1 MSTRSMAMLVEP
13 PNGIK
18 QQGKHYYSMWQTL
31 FEIDT
36 KYVPIKPIGR
46 GAYGVVCSSI
56 NRETN
61 EKVAIKKIH
70 NVFENRVDALRTLRE
85 LKLLRHVRHD
95 NVIALKDVMLP
106 TNKSSFKDVY
116 LVYELMDTDLHQ
128 IIKSSQS
135 LSDDHC
141 KYFLFQL
148 LRGLKYLHSANI
160 LHRDLKPGNLLVNAN
175 CDLKICDFGL
185 ARTSQ
190 GNEQFMTE
198 YVVTRWYRAPELLL
212 CCDNYGTSIDVWSV
226 GCIFAEILGR
236 KPIFPGT
243 ECLNQLKLIINVV
256 GSQQESDIRFI
267 DNPKA
272 RRFIKSLPFS
282 RGTHLSNLYPQA
294 NPLAIDLLQRMLVFD
309 PTKRISVTD
318 ALLHP
323 YMAGLFDPG
332 SNPPAHVPISL
343 DIDENMEERLIREMI
358 WQGFVSTIQNVRSK
372 AYTKVWFEGANCK
385 DITDLHQII
394 KSSQSLSDDHCKYFL
409 FQLLRGLKYLHSANI
424 LHRDLKPG
432 NLLVNANCDLKICD
446 FGLARTSQGN
456 EQFMTEYVVTR
467 WYRAPE
473 LLLCCDNYGTSID
486 VWSVGCIFAEIL
498 GRKPIFPGTE
508 CLNQL
513 KLIINVVG
521 SQQESDIRFIDN
533 PKLEDSSSL
542 FLSQGVHISNLYP
555 QANPLAI
562 DLLQRMLVFD
572 PTKRISVTDALLH
585 PYMAGLFDPGSNPPA
600 HVPISG
606 HR

>member
-1 MSTRSMAMLVEP
+1 MESPCNYFRYTFLLNLNSLKASSSNITYCFIFFLFSNIPRYGSHHFLTSLSLLYLLDKYEEPISIQIQSYPSLLSLITNQSKHTTNNNSASVITIWGQESMAMLVEP

-272 RRFIKSLPFS
+272 RRFIKSLPYS

-318 ALLHP
+318 ALSHP

-343 DIDENMEERLIREMI
+343 DIDENMEERMIREMM
-358 WQGFVSTIQNVRSK
+358 WDEML
-372 AYTKVWFEGANCK
+372 YYHPGAE
-385 DITDLHQII
+385 T
-394 KSSQSLSDDHCKYFL
+394 
-409 FQLLRGLKYLHSANI
+409 
-424 LHRDLKPG
+424 
-432 NLLVNANCDLKICD
+432 
-446 FGLARTSQGN
+446 
-456 EQFMTEYVVTR
+456 
-467 WYRAPE
+467 
-473 LLLCCDNYGTSID
+473 
-486 VWSVGCIFAEIL
+486 
-498 GRKPIFPGTE
+498 
-508 CLNQL
+508 
-513 KLIINVVG
+513 
-521 SQQESDIRFIDN
+521 
-533 PKLEDSSSL
+533 
-542 FLSQGVHISNLYP
+542 
-555 QANPLAI
+555 ANP
-562 DLLQRMLVFD
+562 
-572 PTKRISVTDALLH
+572 
-585 PYMAGLFDPGSNPPA
+585 
-600 HVPISG
+600 
-606 HR
+606 